1 MRQKLLG
8 ALVVCVAMAA
18 GGPAA
23 GQESGSF
30 VVRST
35 TTKGGLSTAGAAFSR
50 ETVERMCE
58 ALGLDEMQREVA
70 MEMFR
75 DLASRR
81 QELGDRLRQDI
92 ASAKEDV
99 QDGDFSVMITR
110 MKEMTDSYQE
120 SIEAL
125 EATYL
130 ADVQVMLT
138 ADQADAWPA
147 AERIHRRAK
156 HLKSLTRSEARVDLD
171 ELVRE
176 FFAEGASREAIIDAV
191 ERWAVH
197 VDGLLVERAR
207 KAEDIGGADAGG
219 AVFIF
224 EDGDDPYEPLRAIDG
239 RIAQASRQAVRTL
252 AGILEDDAI
261 EAAFHRRAF
270 ARVFKQTDG
279 ERRLEAALALETLS
293 QEQREQLDAAA
304 DQWMRDAGPA
314 RERWV
319 AAEREREEDNRLPP
333 GVMIFVDGQEP
344 SDSEKAR
351 DAVKDLDERLEARIA
366 SILSA
371 EQLAELPE
379 RAMSD
384 RKPDVVRVTPGGES
398 IRIRR

>member
-8 ALVVCVAMAA
+8 AMVVCMVMAA
-18 GGPAA
+18 GGPAV
-23 GQESGSF
+23 GQQGGSV

-35 TTKGGLSTAGAAFSR
+35 TTTGGLSASSAAFSR
-50 ETVERMCE
+50 ETVERIGE

-70 MEMFR
+70 LEMFR
-75 DLASRR
+75 DLASQR
-81 QELGDRLRQDI
+81 QALGDRLRQDI
-92 ASAKEDV
+92 ESAREDV

-110 MKEMTDSYQE
+110 MKELTGAYQE
-120 SIEAL
+120 SVEAL

-130 ADVQVMLT
+130 ADVQAMLT

-156 HLKSLTRSEARVDLD
+156 HLNSLTRSEARVDLD
-171 ELVRE
+171 ELVRAS
-176 FFAEGASREAIIDAV
+176 FAEVAGREAVVDAV

-207 KAEDIGGADAGG
+207 KAEDVGGPGAGG

-252 AGILEDDAI
+252 AGILEDNAI
-261 EAAFHRRAF
+261 EAAFQRRAF
-270 ARVFKQTDG
+270 ARVFRQTDG

-293 QEQREQLDAAA
+293 QDQREQLDAAA
-304 DQWMRDAGPA
+304 DQWTRDAGPA

-333 GVMIFVDGQEP
+333 GVVMFVDGQEP

-351 DAVKDLDERLEARIA
+351 DTVKELDERLQARIA
-366 SILSA
+366 SILSDK
-371 EQLAELPE
+371 QLAELPE
-379 RAMSD
+379 LAPSED
-384 RKPDVVRVTPGGES
+384 GPSVVRVTPGGES